1 MWSQGYLCALIFI
14 SLKELPNEKK
24 GFLYFLHLLQLLLYA
39 LAAIWQKK
47 LTKKLKIPNSG
58 LNVFLSGSTGCRS
71 SNSIVGHAVVYI
83 LRLIGHT
90 HDRESPIQNFS
101 TAPKKLGAH
110 ISSPVWPPKPTEF
123 VSYLGNLRCDA
134 FTALKSV
141 QSARNE
147 SFLAGSDNF
156 HRVLTA
162 IEFEAWLVD

>member
-1 MWSQGYLCALIFI
+1 MNSSVLSYNKQSGHRVTQHAGFRSAL
-14 SLKELPNEKK
+14 P
-24 GFLYFLHLLQLLLYA
+24 
-39 LAAIWQKK
+39 
-47 LTKKLKIPNSG
+47 LTCLTYRIDRATLSSG
-58 LNVFLSGSTGCRS
+58 MPSFT
-71 SNSIVGHAVVYI
+71 
-83 LRLIGHT
+83 LRLTGHT

-110 ISSPVWPPKPTEF
+110 ISSPVWPPIPTEF

-156 HRVLTA
+156 HRVRSV
-162 IEFEAWLVD
+162 IEFEAWLVEQHTCEKVIGLIQEMMDSAARLSHKHS

>member
-1 MWSQGYLCALIFI
+1 MQVNVILIIWTIYICQSANVAMLLCSWWKSGNF
-14 SLKELPNEKK
+14 K
-24 GFLYFLHLLQLLLYA
+24 YQLLIEYYQLPVS
-39 LAAIWQKK
+39 I
-47 LTKKLKIPNSG
+47 IVSD
-58 LNVFLSGSTGCRS
+58 VCESDIRS
-71 SNSIVGHAVVYI
+71 SNSIVGYAVVYI

-123 VSYLGNLRCDA
+123 VSYLVHLRCDA
-134 FTALKSV
+134 FTELKSV

-162 IEFEAWLVD
+162 IEFEA

>member
-1 MWSQGYLCALIFI
+1 MRLNRI
-14 SLKELPNEKK
+14 
-24 GFLYFLHLLQLLLYA
+24 YA
-39 LAAIWQKK
+39 VKYQHRLDFADSRAE
-47 LTKKLKIPNSG
+47 
-58 LNVFLSGSTGCRS
+58 CRS
-71 SNSIVGHAVVYI
+71 SNSIVGYAVVYI

-110 ISSPVWPPKPTEF
+110 ISSSVWPPKPTES
-123 VSYLGNLRCDA
+123 VSYLDNLRCDA

-156 HRVLTA
+156 HRVLTD
-162 IEFEAWLVD
+162 I

>member
-1 MWSQGYLCALIFI
+1 MH
-14 SLKELPNEKK
+14 LKRS
-24 GFLYFLHLLQLLLYA
+24 YFNAFKSTFQNMSYIILLD
-39 LAAIWQKK
+39 KR
-47 LTKKLKIPNSG
+47 KLKQDLTIALRFDKPHDS
-58 LNVFLSGSTGCRS
+58 LHCTRS
-71 SNSIVGHAVVYI
+71 SHSIVRYAFVYI
-83 LRLIGHT
+83 MRLTGHT

-156 HRVLTA
+156 HRVRSA
-162 IEFEAWLVD
+162 IEFEA

>member
-1 MWSQGYLCALIFI
+1 MLPSVLPPQCVIYLIITGATKPTMPAQLVG
-14 SLKELPNEKK
+14 SVV
-24 GFLYFLHLLQLLLYA
+24 LH
-39 LAAIWQKK
+39 INN
-47 LTKKLKIPNSG
+47 TKS
-58 LNVFLSGSTGCRS
+58 RS
-71 SNSIVGHAVVYI
+71 SNSIVGYAVVYI

-141 QSARNE
+141 QSARND

-162 IEFEAWLVD
+162 IEFEA

>member
-1 MWSQGYLCALIFI
+1 MGSYEHPPIDGALHY
-14 SLKELPNEKK
+14 SDHESDL
-24 GFLYFLHLLQLLLYA
+24 
-39 LAAIWQKK
+39 
-47 LTKKLKIPNSG
+47 
-58 LNVFLSGSTGCRS
+58 RS
-71 SNSIVGHAVVYI
+71 SNSIVGYAVVYI

-110 ISSPVWPPKPTEF
+110 ISSSVWPPKPTEF

-156 HRVLTA
+156 HHVLTA
-162 IEFEAWLVD
+162 IEFEA

>member
-1 MWSQGYLCALIFI
+1 MR
-14 SLKELPNEKK
+14 
-24 GFLYFLHLLQLLLYA
+24 
-39 LAAIWQKK
+39 
-47 LTKKLKIPNSG
+47 LT
-58 LNVFLSGSTGCRS
+58 
-71 SNSIVGHAVVYI
+71 
-83 LRLIGHT
+83 GHT

-147 SFLAGSDNF
+147 SLLAGSDNF
-156 HRVLTA
+156 HRVRSA
-162 IEFEAWLVD
+162 IEFEAWLVEQHTCEKVIGLIQEMMDSAARLVMPQISSSSSSMFVGLCITASV

>member
-1 MWSQGYLCALIFI
+1 MF
-14 SLKELPNEKK
+14 
-24 GFLYFLHLLQLLLYA
+24 
-39 LAAIWQKK
+39 
-47 LTKKLKIPNSG
+47 
-58 LNVFLSGSTGCRS
+58 RS

-123 VSYLGNLRCDA
+123 VSFLGNLRCDA

-162 IEFEAWLVD
+162 IEFEAWLVEQHCPSFPVSNISPSHTCAARLVGMVGMAYQSQNVNNGIPDGRVAQSSSVERYTDLCTAL

>member
-1 MWSQGYLCALIFI
+1 MFKLYIIRIGRGSEYLKRLLIRTKEMYISNRRYIENNCSRIKHALIHSHI
-14 SLKELPNEKK
+14 
-24 GFLYFLHLLQLLLYA
+24 GCTYDLLT
-39 LAAIWQKK
+39 I
-47 LTKKLKIPNSG
+47 
-58 LNVFLSGSTGCRS
+58 RS
-71 SNSIVGHAVVYI
+71 SNPIVGYAVVYI

-134 FTALKSV
+134 FTALKSL

-162 IEFEAWLVD
+162 I